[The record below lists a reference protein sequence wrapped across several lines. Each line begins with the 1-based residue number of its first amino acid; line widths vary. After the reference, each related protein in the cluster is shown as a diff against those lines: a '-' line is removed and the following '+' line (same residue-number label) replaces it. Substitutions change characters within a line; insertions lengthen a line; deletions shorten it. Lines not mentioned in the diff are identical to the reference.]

1 MTPPAADLTIELLD
15 ESSRPAVLSM
25 LDEVEHHDGH
35 PPLSEAKSLGLR
47 KGRGVGLVGRHGEVP
62 VGYAHLAESA
72 DAWDLQIAVHPAHR
86 ERDDEGVDEIR
97 EALARRAM
105 AEVGE
110 RGGALLRLWAFRA
123 TDDDDAMGRRV
134 GLERGRELLQMR
146 RPLPHP
152 DDPETPDDVVLREF
166 VPGQD
171 DADWLAVNARAFAD
185 HPDQGLWTP
194 DDLQARFEEPW
205 FDARGFLLADRDGE
219 LVGFCWTKV
228 HERQH
233 LGEIYVIG
241 TDPDHRGEGL
251 GKALTIAGLD
261 ALSRAG
267 MPAAMLYVEADNDA
281 AIALYEKLGFD
292 VDHVD
297 RVYEGSP

>member
-1 MTPPAADLTIELLD
+1 MTPPGADLTTELLD
-15 ESSRPAVLSM
+15 EGSRPAVLSM
-25 LDEVEHHDGH
+25 LDEVERNDGH
-35 PPLSEAKSLGLR
+35 PPLSEAKSLNLR
-47 KGRGVGLVGRHGEVP
+47 RGRGVGLVARLGEEP
-62 VGYAHLAESA
+62 VGYAHLDGSDEG
-72 DAWDLQIAVHPAHR
+72 WDLQVAVHPAHR
-86 ERDDEGVDEIR
+86 ERDDEGVDEVR
-97 EALARRAM
+97 EALTRRALG
-105 AEVGE
+105 EVSE
-110 RGGALLRLWAFRA
+110 RGGRMLRLWAFRA
-123 TDDDDAMGRRV
+123 TEDDDALARRL
-134 GLERGRELLQMR
+134 GLEAGRELLQMR

-152 DDPETPDDVVLREF
+152 DDPETSDDVTLREF

-185 HPDQGLWTP
+185 HPDQGRWTP

-205 FDARGFLLADRDGE
+205 FDARRFLLADRGGE
-219 LVGFCWTKV
+219 LAGFCWTKV
-228 HERQH
+228 HERQN

-241 TDPDHRGEGL
+241 TDPGHRGEGL
-251 GKALTIAGLD
+251 GQALVIAGLD

-292 VDHVD
+292 TDHVD